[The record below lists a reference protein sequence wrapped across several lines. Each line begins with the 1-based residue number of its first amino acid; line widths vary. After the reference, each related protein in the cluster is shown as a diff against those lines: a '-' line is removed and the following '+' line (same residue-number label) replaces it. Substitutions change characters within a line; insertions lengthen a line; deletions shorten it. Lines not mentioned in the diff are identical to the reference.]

1 MVAIFTKFDGQVLIQ
16 ESETFGNIENDITKW
31 DMARESAE
39 MIFQKTYL
47 PKVLNTPN
55 PPKAYV
61 RLEGEEYEHSLLK
74 NRVKYIL

>member
-1 MVAIFTKFDGQVLIQ
+1 VAVFTKFDGKIVQ
-16 ESETFGNIENDITKW
+16 ESEALLSNLENYEVNW

-39 MIFQKTYL
+39 IIFQKTYL

-61 RLEGEEYEHSLLK
+61 RLEGEEHEHSLLK
-74 NRVKYIL
+74 I